1 MLQKLLIAFAQV
13 KPDNIWKLVNEI
25 TQIIYSLC
33 QEKEIIK
40 NFSYLMHPILYQTY
54 DIISIISKKVW
65 SNDW

>member
-33 QEKEIIK
+33 
-40 NFSYLMHPILYQTY
+40 
-54 DIISIISKKVW
+54 
-65 SNDW
+65 